1 MDNNARVKIQVDDS
15 RVKELRQSA
24 AELYDKFAKNAR
36 EQAKDLRDVNRHIS
50 EQIRLLET
58 RNQKANAL
66 RRQELEA
73 EFKGGAISA
82 REYKSNLK
90 GLEANRVYYTAQ
102 VRGLREILESDMSP
116 SKRARELYSEMASGA
131 LGSGGDISSN
141 INEKIRQ
148 FERQSRIDQ
157 TQRAFQLRS
166 RYDQGYL
173 SREQY
178 RSGLKSIQADRQ
190 GDALL
195 IKLLRE
201 IADNT
206 KNDAKN
212 SAEELVRRLGITSK
226 DDAAKWIARLEG
238 KRTGDAQD
246 IIRRQEAANI
256 LKDQFALGESGGG
269 GIWGNLFTTG
279 ALTAAGAGG
288 GIGRMISRFGPA
300 GLTAGAIIGASMWGW
315 NRYSDQA
322 IGARDLA
329 VMHDTSLDRA
339 RDMVTQWDEKSIALG
354 LKSGE
359 LTSRM
364 IAYERATGRL
374 YSPRQALSNF
384 AQQRALAIDNGQYDQ
399 MLSLGRFGQG
409 GTATGA
415 INALARITRNGF
427 GNLALLPE
435 ILGAYQSAAQSVLS
449 SRGDFNQN
457 AIAGVIGGLT
467 QSGIQGAQLN
477 RIVGGLQNIGSN
489 QNPLARGLAYRAAAM
504 VNPNANTWDLAMMA
518 ENPLNNTQFLNQYL
532 SQASSLSGG
541 NEVSTKY
548 LLKGLTGLSHADT
561 EALYRAYTS
570 GNLDEAISKIK
581 TGGGPSSDSRARELT
596 TTQEQI
602 TRGIDSL
609 KDAIVGKMNELLNF
623 LYDDPERRAKQIND
637 LMSLMK
643 DENRGVGERLSAAA
657 RASAMLDPTSLIGSI
672 LSLFGR

>member
-90 GLEANRVYYTAQ
+90 GLEANRAYYTAQ

-178 RSGLKSIQADRQ
+178 RSGLRSIQADRQ

-256 LKDQFALGESGGG
+256 LKQQFNVEMTPQGGG
-269 GIWGNLFTTG
+269 GMIGMLGSLGGG
-279 ALTAAGAGG
+279 ARGILSKLGPVGVALALAGG
-288 GIGRMISRFGPA
+288 LGW
-300 GLTAGAIIGASMWGW
+300 GAMK
-315 NRYSDQA
+315 RYSSVTS
-322 IGARDLA
+322 GSRDLA
-329 VMHDTSLDRA
+329 AINGWDLSDLWNASLERG
-339 RDMVTQWDEKSIALG
+339 EGGLSLG
-354 LKSGE
+354 MSSEEFL
-359 LTSRM
+359 SRRL
-364 IAYERATGRL
+364 AYQRATGRR
-374 YSPRQALSNF
+374 YSAQATISNF
-384 AQQRALAIDNGQYDQ
+384 AQQRALGIDNGLYDQ
-399 MLSLGRFGQG
+399 MLSIGRFGRG
-409 GTATGA
+409 GTSQGA
-415 INALARITRNGF
+415 ISAIARITQRQF

-435 ILGAYQSAAQSVLS
+435 LLNTYQSAAQSVLS

-457 AIAGVIGGLT
+457 TIAGVIGGLS
-467 QSGIQGAQLN
+467 QSGIQGPQLN
-477 RIVGGLQNIGSN
+477 RVVSGLQNIGNN

-504 VNPNANTWDLAMMA
+504 VNPNASTWDLGMMI
-518 ENPLNNTQFLNQYL
+518 ENPLNNTQFLKQYL
-532 SQASSLSGG
+532 SQASGLSGG
-541 NEVSTKY
+541 NEVSAKY

-561 EALYRAYTS
+561 EALYKAYIS
-570 GNLDEAISKIK
+570 GDLEGGLDRIRT
-581 TGGGPSSDSRARELT
+581 TGGGGYEERARNLT
-596 TTQEQI
+596 SPDEKFNAYKQYGEDFLINVAKEIGQ
-602 TRGIDSL
+602 S
-609 KDAIVGKMNELLNF
+609 IV
-623 LYDDPERRAKQIND
+623 
-637 LMSLMK
+637 
-643 DENRGVGERLSAAA
+643 
-657 RASAMLDPTSLIGSI
+657 SAMQTEIEAREDQVRKIDEVIEKADNVVTKAFMGVTRANLDNPYIFSK
-672 LSLFGR
+672 

>member
-66 RRQELEA
+66 RRRELEA

-90 GLEANRVYYTAQ
+90 GLEANRAYYTAQ

-131 LGSGGDISSN
+131 LGSGGDISLN

-148 FERQSRIDQ
+148 FERQSKIDQ

-178 RSGLKSIQADRQ
+178 RSGLRSIQADRQ

-238 KRTGDAQD
+238 KRTGGAGD

-256 LKDQFALGESGGG
+256 LRQQFNVEMTRQGGG
-269 GIWGNLFTTG
+269 GMIGLLGNLRGGIKG
-279 ALTAAGAGG
+279 ALSALGPVGVGLALAGG
-288 GIGRMISRFGPA
+288 LGW
-300 GLTAGAIIGASMWGW
+300 GAMK
-315 NRYSDQA
+315 RYSSVTS
-322 IGARDLA
+322 GSRDLA
-329 VMHDTSLDRA
+329 AINGWDLSDLWNASLERG
-339 RDMVTQWDEKSIALG
+339 EGGLSLG
-354 LKSGE
+354 MSSEEFL
-359 LTSRM
+359 SRRL
-364 IAYERATGRL
+364 AYQRATGRR
-374 YSPRQALSNF
+374 YSAQATISNF
-384 AQQRALAIDNGQYDQ
+384 AQQRALGIDNGLYDQ
-399 MLSLGRFGQG
+399 MLSTGRFGRG
-409 GTATGA
+409 GTSQGA
-415 INALARITRNGF
+415 ISAIARITQRQF

-435 ILGAYQSAAQSVLS
+435 LLNTYQSAAQSVLS

-457 AIAGVIGGLT
+457 TIAGVIGGLS
-467 QSGIQGAQLN
+467 QSGIQGPQLN
-477 RIVGGLQNIGSN
+477 RVVSGLQNIGNN

-504 VNPNANTWDLAMMA
+504 VNPNASTWDLGMMI
-518 ENPLNNTQFLNQYL
+518 ENPLNNTQFLKQYL
-532 SQASSLSGG
+532 SQASGLSGG
-541 NEVSTKY
+541 NEVSAKY

-561 EALYRAYTS
+561 EALYKAYIS
-570 GNLDEAISKIK
+570 GDLEGGLDRIRT
-581 TGGGPSSDSRARELT
+581 TGGGGYEERARNLT
-596 TTQEQI
+596 SPDEKFNAYKQYGEDFLINVAKEIGQ
-602 TRGIDSL
+602 S
-609 KDAIVGKMNELLNF
+609 IV
-623 LYDDPERRAKQIND
+623 
-637 LMSLMK
+637 
-643 DENRGVGERLSAAA
+643 
-657 RASAMLDPTSLIGSI
+657 SAMQTEIEAREDQVRKIDEVIEKADNVVTKAFMGVTRANLDNPYIFSK
-672 LSLFGR
+672 

>member
-90 GLEANRVYYTAQ
+90 GLEANRAYYTAQ

-131 LGSGGDISSN
+131 LGSGGDISLN

-148 FERQSRIDQ
+148 FERQSKIDQ

-178 RSGLKSIQADRQ
+178 RSGLRSIQADRQ

-256 LKDQFALGESGGG
+256 LKQQFNVEMTPQGGG
-269 GIWGNLFTTG
+269 GMIGMLGSLGGG
-279 ALTAAGAGG
+279 ARGILSKLGPVGVGLALAGG
-288 GIGRMISRFGPA
+288 LGW
-300 GLTAGAIIGASMWGW
+300 GAMK
-315 NRYSDQA
+315 RYSSVTS
-322 IGARDLA
+322 GSRDLA
-329 VMHDTSLDRA
+329 AINGWDLSDLWNASLERG
-339 RDMVTQWDEKSIALG
+339 EGGLSLG
-354 LKSGE
+354 MSSEEFL
-359 LTSRM
+359 SRRL
-364 IAYERATGRL
+364 AYQRATGRR
-374 YSPRQALSNF
+374 YSAQATISNF
-384 AQQRALAIDNGQYDQ
+384 AQQRALGIDNGLYDQ
-399 MLSLGRFGQG
+399 MLSTGRFGRG
-409 GTATGA
+409 GTSQGA
-415 INALARITRNGF
+415 ISAIARITQRQF

-435 ILGAYQSAAQSVLS
+435 LLNTYQSAAQSVLS

-457 AIAGVIGGLT
+457 TIAGVIGGLS
-467 QSGIQGAQLN
+467 QSGIQGPQLN
-477 RIVGGLQNIGSN
+477 RVVSGLQNIGNN

-504 VNPNANTWDLAMMA
+504 VNPNASTWDLGMMI
-518 ENPLNNTQFLNQYL
+518 ENPLNNTQFLKQYL
-532 SQASSLSGG
+532 SQASGLSGG
-541 NEVSTKY
+541 NEVSAKY

-561 EALYRAYTS
+561 EALYKAYIS
-570 GNLDEAISKIK
+570 GDLEGGLDRIRT
-581 TGGGPSSDSRARELT
+581 TGGGGYEERARNLT
-596 TTQEQI
+596 SPDEKFNAYKQYGEDFLINVAKEIGQ
-602 TRGIDSL
+602 S
-609 KDAIVGKMNELLNF
+609 IV
-623 LYDDPERRAKQIND
+623 
-637 LMSLMK
+637 
-643 DENRGVGERLSAAA
+643 
-657 RASAMLDPTSLIGSI
+657 SAMQTEIEAREDQVRKIDEVIEKADNVVTKAFMGVTRANLDNPYIFSK
-672 LSLFGR
+672 

>member
-15 RVKELRQSA
+15 RVKELRRST

-50 EQIRLLET
+50 EQIRLFET

-90 GLEANRVYYTAQ
+90 GLEANRAYYTAQ

-131 LGSGGDISSN
+131 LGSGGDISLN

-178 RSGLKSIQADRQ
+178 RSGLRSIQADRQ

-238 KRTGDAQD
+238 KRTGGAGD

-256 LKDQFALGESGGG
+256 LRQQFNVEMTRQGGG
-269 GIWGNLFTTG
+269 GMIGLLGNLRGGIKG
-279 ALTAAGAGG
+279 ALSALGPVGVGLALAGG
-288 GIGRMISRFGPA
+288 LGW
-300 GLTAGAIIGASMWGW
+300 GAMK
-315 NRYSDQA
+315 RYSSVTS
-322 IGARDLA
+322 GSRDLA
-329 VMHDTSLDRA
+329 AINGWDLSDLWNASLERG
-339 RDMVTQWDEKSIALG
+339 EGGLSLG
-354 LKSGE
+354 MSSEEFL
-359 LTSRM
+359 SRRL
-364 IAYERATGRL
+364 AYQRATGRR
-374 YSPRQALSNF
+374 YSAQATISNF
-384 AQQRALAIDNGQYDQ
+384 AQQRALGIDNGLYDQ
-399 MLSLGRFGQG
+399 MLSTGRFGRG
-409 GTATGA
+409 GTSQGA
-415 INALARITRNGF
+415 ISAIARITQRQF

-435 ILGAYQSAAQSVLS
+435 LLNTYQSAAQSVLS

-457 AIAGVIGGLT
+457 TIAGVIGGLS
-467 QSGIQGAQLN
+467 QSGIQGPQLN
-477 RIVGGLQNIGSN
+477 RVVSGLQNIGNN

-504 VNPNANTWDLAMMA
+504 VNPNASTWDLGMMI
-518 ENPLNNTQFLNQYL
+518 ENPLNNTQFLKQYL
-532 SQASSLSGG
+532 SQASGLSGG
-541 NEVSTKY
+541 NEVSAKY

-561 EALYRAYTS
+561 EALYKAYIS
-570 GNLDEAISKIK
+570 GDLEGGLDRIRT
-581 TGGGPSSDSRARELT
+581 TGGGGYEERARNLT
-596 TTQEQI
+596 SPDEKFNAYKQYGEDFLINVAKEIGQ
-602 TRGIDSL
+602 S
-609 KDAIVGKMNELLNF
+609 IV
-623 LYDDPERRAKQIND
+623 
-637 LMSLMK
+637 
-643 DENRGVGERLSAAA
+643 
-657 RASAMLDPTSLIGSI
+657 SAMQTEIEAREDQVRKIDEVIEKADNVVTKALMGVTRANLDNPYIFSK
-672 LSLFGR
+672 

>member
-90 GLEANRVYYTAQ
+90 GLEANRAYYTAQ

-131 LGSGGDISSN
+131 LGSGGDISLN

-148 FERQSRIDQ
+148 FERQSKIDQ

-173 SREQY
+173 SGEQY
-178 RSGLKSIQADRQ
+178 RSGSRSIQADRQ
-190 GDALL
+190 RDALL

-238 KRTGDAQD
+238 KRTGGAGD

-256 LKDQFALGESGGG
+256 LRQQFNVEMTRQGGG
-269 GIWGNLFTTG
+269 GMIGLLGNLRGGIKG
-279 ALTAAGAGG
+279 ALSALGPVGVGLALAGG
-288 GIGRMISRFGPA
+288 LGW
-300 GLTAGAIIGASMWGW
+300 GAMK
-315 NRYSDQA
+315 RYSSVTS
-322 IGARDLA
+322 GSRDLA
-329 VMHDTSLDRA
+329 AINGWDLSDLWNASLERG
-339 RDMVTQWDEKSIALG
+339 EGGLSLG
-354 LKSGE
+354 MSSEEFL
-359 LTSRM
+359 SRRL
-364 IAYERATGRL
+364 AYQRATGRR
-374 YSPRQALSNF
+374 YSAQATISNF
-384 AQQRALAIDNGQYDQ
+384 AQQRALGIDNGLYDQ
-399 MLSLGRFGQG
+399 MLSTGRFGRG
-409 GTATGA
+409 GTSQGA
-415 INALARITRNGF
+415 ISAIARITQRQF

-435 ILGAYQSAAQSVLS
+435 LLNTYQSAAQSVLS

-457 AIAGVIGGLT
+457 TIAGVIGGLS
-467 QSGIQGAQLN
+467 QSGIQGPQLN
-477 RIVGGLQNIGSN
+477 RVVSGLQNIGNN

-504 VNPNANTWDLAMMA
+504 VNPNASTWDLGMMI
-518 ENPLNNTQFLNQYL
+518 ENPLNNTQFLKQYL
-532 SQASSLSGG
+532 SQASGLSGG
-541 NEVSTKY
+541 NEVSAKY

-561 EALYRAYTS
+561 EALYKAYIS
-570 GNLDEAISKIK
+570 GDLEGGLDRIRT
-581 TGGGPSSDSRARELT
+581 TGGGGYEERARNLT
-596 TTQEQI
+596 SPDEKFNAYKQYGEDFLINVAKEIGQ
-602 TRGIDSL
+602 S
-609 KDAIVGKMNELLNF
+609 IV
-623 LYDDPERRAKQIND
+623 
-637 LMSLMK
+637 
-643 DENRGVGERLSAAA
+643 
-657 RASAMLDPTSLIGSI
+657 SAMQTEIEAREDQVRKIDEVIEKADNVVTKAFMGVTRANLDNPYIFSK
-672 LSLFGR
+672 

>member
-90 GLEANRVYYTAQ
+90 GLEANRAYYTAQ

-131 LGSGGDISSN
+131 LGSGGDISLN

-148 FERQSRIDQ
+148 FERQSKIDQ

-178 RSGLKSIQADRQ
+178 RSGLRSIQADRQ

-238 KRTGDAQD
+238 KRTGGAGD

-256 LKDQFALGESGGG
+256 LRQQFNVEMTRQGGG
-269 GIWGNLFTTG
+269 GMIGLLGNLRGGIKG
-279 ALTAAGAGG
+279 ALSALGPVGVGLALVGGLGWGA
-288 GIGRMISRFGPA
+288 MK
-300 GLTAGAIIGASMWGW
+300 
-315 NRYSDQA
+315 RYSSVTS
-322 IGARDLA
+322 GSRDLA
-329 VMHDTSLDRA
+329 AINGWDLSDLWNASLERG
-339 RDMVTQWDEKSIALG
+339 EGGLSLG
-354 LKSGE
+354 MSSEEFL
-359 LTSRM
+359 SRRL
-364 IAYERATGRL
+364 AYQRATGRR
-374 YSPRQALSNF
+374 YSAQATISNF
-384 AQQRALAIDNGQYDQ
+384 AQQRALGIDNGLYDQ
-399 MLSLGRFGQG
+399 MLSTGRFGRG
-409 GTATGA
+409 GTSQGA
-415 INALARITRNGF
+415 ISAIARITQRQF

-435 ILGAYQSAAQSVLS
+435 LLNTYQSAAQSVLS

-457 AIAGVIGGLT
+457 TIAGVIGGLS
-467 QSGIQGAQLN
+467 QSGIQGPQLN
-477 RIVGGLQNIGSN
+477 RVVSGLQNIGNN

-504 VNPNANTWDLAMMA
+504 VNPNASTWDLGMMI
-518 ENPLNNTQFLNQYL
+518 ENPLNNTQFLKQYL
-532 SQASSLSGG
+532 SQASGLSGG
-541 NEVSTKY
+541 NEVSAKY

-561 EALYRAYTS
+561 EALYKAYIS
-570 GNLDEAISKIK
+570 GDLEGGLDRIRT
-581 TGGGPSSDSRARELT
+581 TGGGGYEERARNLT
-596 TTQEQI
+596 SPDEKFNAYKQYGEDFLINVAKEIGQ
-602 TRGIDSL
+602 S
-609 KDAIVGKMNELLNF
+609 IV
-623 LYDDPERRAKQIND
+623 
-637 LMSLMK
+637 
-643 DENRGVGERLSAAA
+643 
-657 RASAMLDPTSLIGSI
+657 SAMQTEIEAREDQVRKIDEVIEKADNVVTKAFMGVTRANLDNPYIFSK
-672 LSLFGR
+672 

>member
-50 EQIRLLET
+50 EQIRLFET

-90 GLEANRVYYTAQ
+90 RLEANRAYYTAQ

-131 LGSGGDISSN
+131 LGSGGDISLN

-178 RSGLKSIQADRQ
+178 RSGLRSIQADRQ
-190 GDALL
+190 RDALL

-238 KRTGDAQD
+238 KRTGGAGD

-256 LKDQFALGESGGG
+256 LRQQFNVEMTRQGGG
-269 GIWGNLFTTG
+269 GMIGLLGNLRGGIKG
-279 ALTAAGAGG
+279 ALSALGPVGVGLALAGG
-288 GIGRMISRFGPA
+288 LGW
-300 GLTAGAIIGASMWGW
+300 GAMK
-315 NRYSDQA
+315 RYSSVTS
-322 IGARDLA
+322 GSRDLA
-329 VMHDTSLDRA
+329 AINGWDLSDLWNASRERGEGGLSLG
-339 RDMVTQWDEKSIALG
+339 MSSEEFL
-354 LKSGE
+354 
-359 LTSRM
+359 SRRL
-364 IAYERATGRL
+364 AYQRATGRR
-374 YSPRQALSNF
+374 YSAQATISNF
-384 AQQRALAIDNGQYDQ
+384 AQQRALGIDNGLYDQ
-399 MLSLGRFGQG
+399 MLSTGRFGRG
-409 GTATGA
+409 GTSQGA
-415 INALARITRNGF
+415 ISAIARITQRQF

-435 ILGAYQSAAQSVLS
+435 LLNTYQSAAQSVLS

-457 AIAGVIGGLT
+457 TIAGVIGGLS
-467 QSGIQGAQLN
+467 QSGIQGPQLN
-477 RIVGGLQNIGSN
+477 RVVSGLQNIGNN

-504 VNPNANTWDLAMMA
+504 VNPNASTWDLGMMI
-518 ENPLNNTQFLNQYL
+518 ENPLNNTQFLKQYL
-532 SQASSLSGG
+532 SQASGLSGG
-541 NEVSTKY
+541 NEVSAKY

-561 EALYRAYTS
+561 EALYKAYISGDLEGGLDRIRTTGGGGYEERARNLTS
-570 GNLDEAISKIK
+570 PDEKFNAHKQYGEDFLINVAKEIGQSIVSAMQTEREAREDQVRKIDEAIEKA
-581 TGGGPSSDSRARELT
+581 DNV
-596 TTQEQI
+596 I
-602 TRGIDSL
+602 TRAFMRVT
-609 KDAIVGKMNELLNF
+609 KANLNNPYIF
-623 LYDDPERRAKQIND
+623 SK
-637 LMSLMK
+637 
-643 DENRGVGERLSAAA
+643 
-657 RASAMLDPTSLIGSI
+657 
-672 LSLFGR
+672 

>member
-50 EQIRLLET
+50 EQIRLFET

-90 GLEANRVYYTAQ
+90 GLEVNRAYYTAQ
-102 VRGLREILESDMSP
+102 VRGLREIFESDMSP

-148 FERQSRIDQ
+148 FERQSKIDQ

-256 LKDQFALGESGGG
+256 LKQQFNVEMTPQGGG
-269 GIWGNLFTTG
+269 GMIGMLGSLGSG
-279 ALTAAGAGG
+279 ARGILSKLGPVGVALALAGG
-288 GIGRMISRFGPA
+288 LGW
-300 GLTAGAIIGASMWGW
+300 GAMK
-315 NRYSDQA
+315 RYSSVTS
-322 IGARDLA
+322 GSRDLA
-329 VMHDTSLDRA
+329 AINGWDIPDLWKASLERFNGGLD
-339 RDMVTQWDEKSIALG
+339 LG
-354 LKSGE
+354 LSGE
-359 LTSRM
+359 EFLSRRL
-364 IAYERATGRL
+364 AYQRATGRR
-374 YSPRQALSNF
+374 YSAQATISNF
-384 AQQRALAIDNGQYDQ
+384 AQQRALGIDNGLYDQ
-399 MLSLGRFGQG
+399 MLSTGRFGRG
-409 GTATGA
+409 GTSQGA
-415 INALARITRNGF
+415 ISAIARITQRQF

-435 ILGAYQSAAQSVLS
+435 LLSSYQSAAQSVLS

-457 AIAGVIGGLT
+457 AIAGVIGGLS
-467 QSGIQGAQLN
+467 QSGIQGPQLN
-477 RIVGGLQNIGSN
+477 RIVGGLQNIGNN

-504 VNPNANTWDLAMMA
+504 VNPNASTWDLGMMI
-518 ENPLNNTQFLNQYL
+518 ENPLNNTQFLKQYL
-532 SQASSLSGG
+532 SQASGLSGG
-541 NEVSTKY
+541 NEVSAKY

-561 EALYRAYTS
+561 EALYNAYIS
-570 GNLDEAISKIK
+570 GDLEGGLDKIRT
-581 TGGGPSSDSRARELT
+581 TGGG
-596 TTQEQI
+596 
-602 TRGIDSL
+602 G
-609 KDAIVGKMNELLNF
+609 
-623 LYDDPERRAKQIND
+623 YERRAGKLTTPEEVANAYKQYGEDRLVNAVSETVNRVFSKIEEWVDKAKENQESIETA
-637 LMSLMK
+637 LKKANGVLEKASLTVAQANMNAPYIFSK
-643 DENRGVGERLSAAA
+643 
-657 RASAMLDPTSLIGSI
+657 
-672 LSLFGR
+672 

>member
-15 RVKELRQSA
+15 RVKELRQST

-50 EQIRLLET
+50 EQIRLFET

-90 GLEANRVYYTAQ
+90 RLEANRAYYTAQ

-131 LGSGGDISSN
+131 LGSGGDISLN

-178 RSGLKSIQADRQ
+178 RSGLRSIQADRQ

-238 KRTGDAQD
+238 KRTGGAGD

-256 LKDQFALGESGGG
+256 LRQQFNVEMTRQGGG
-269 GIWGNLFTTG
+269 GMIGLLGNLRGGIKG
-279 ALTAAGAGG
+279 ALSALGPVGVGLALAGG
-288 GIGRMISRFGPA
+288 LGW
-300 GLTAGAIIGASMWGW
+300 GAMK
-315 NRYSDQA
+315 RYSSVTS
-322 IGARDLA
+322 GSRDLA
-329 VMHDTSLDRA
+329 AINGWDLSDLWNASLERG
-339 RDMVTQWDEKSIALG
+339 EGGLSLG
-354 LKSGE
+354 MSSEEFL
-359 LTSRM
+359 SRRL
-364 IAYERATGRL
+364 AYQRATGRR
-374 YSPRQALSNF
+374 YSAQATISNF
-384 AQQRALAIDNGQYDQ
+384 AQQRALGIDNGLYDQ
-399 MLSLGRFGQG
+399 MLSTGRFGRG
-409 GTATGA
+409 GTSQGA
-415 INALARITRNGF
+415 ISAIARITQRQF

-435 ILGAYQSAAQSVLS
+435 LLNTYQSAAQSVLS

-457 AIAGVIGGLT
+457 TIAGVIGGLS
-467 QSGIQGAQLN
+467 QSGIQGPQLN
-477 RIVGGLQNIGSN
+477 RVVSGLQNIGNN

-504 VNPNANTWDLAMMA
+504 VNPNASTWDLGMMI
-518 ENPLNNTQFLNQYL
+518 ENPLNNTQFLKQYL
-532 SQASSLSGG
+532 SQASGLSGG
-541 NEVSTKY
+541 NEVSAKY

-561 EALYRAYTS
+561 EALYKAYIS
-570 GNLDEAISKIK
+570 GDLEGGLDRIRT
-581 TGGGPSSDSRARELT
+581 TGGGGYEERARNLT
-596 TTQEQI
+596 SPDEKFNAYKQYGEDFLINVAKEIGQ
-602 TRGIDSL
+602 S
-609 KDAIVGKMNELLNF
+609 IV
-623 LYDDPERRAKQIND
+623 
-637 LMSLMK
+637 
-643 DENRGVGERLSAAA
+643 
-657 RASAMLDPTSLIGSI
+657 SAMQTEIEAREDQVRKIDEVIEKADNVVTKALMGVTRANLDNPYIFSK
-672 LSLFGR
+672 

>member
-90 GLEANRVYYTAQ
+90 GLEANRAYYTAQ

-131 LGSGGDISSN
+131 LGSGGDISLN

-178 RSGLKSIQADRQ
+178 RSGLRSIQADRQ

-238 KRTGDAQD
+238 KRTGGAGD

-256 LKDQFALGESGGG
+256 LRQQFNVEMTRQGGG
-269 GIWGNLFTTG
+269 GMIGLLGNLRGGIKG
-279 ALTAAGAGG
+279 ALSALGPVGVGLALAGG
-288 GIGRMISRFGPA
+288 LGW
-300 GLTAGAIIGASMWGW
+300 GAMK
-315 NRYSDQA
+315 RYSSVTS
-322 IGARDLA
+322 GSRDLA
-329 VMHDTSLDRA
+329 AINGWDLSDLWNASLERG
-339 RDMVTQWDEKSIALG
+339 EGGLSLG
-354 LKSGE
+354 MSSEEFL
-359 LTSRM
+359 SRRL
-364 IAYERATGRL
+364 AYQRATGRR
-374 YSPRQALSNF
+374 YSAQATISNF
-384 AQQRALAIDNGQYDQ
+384 AQQRALGIDNGLYDQ
-399 MLSLGRFGQG
+399 MLSTGRFGRG
-409 GTATGA
+409 GTSQGA
-415 INALARITRNGF
+415 ISAIARITQRQF

-435 ILGAYQSAAQSVLS
+435 LLNTYQSAAQSVLS

-457 AIAGVIGGLT
+457 TIAGVIGGLS
-467 QSGIQGAQLN
+467 QSGIQGPQLN
-477 RIVGGLQNIGSN
+477 RVVSGLQNIGNN

-504 VNPNANTWDLAMMA
+504 VNPNASTWDLGMMI
-518 ENPLNNTQFLNQYL
+518 ENPLNNTQFLKQYL
-532 SQASSLSGG
+532 SQASGLSGG
-541 NEVSTKY
+541 NEVSAKY

-561 EALYRAYTS
+561 EALYKAYIS
-570 GNLDEAISKIK
+570 GDLEGGLDRIRT
-581 TGGGPSSDSRARELT
+581 TGGGGYEERARNLT
-596 TTQEQI
+596 SPDEKFNAYKQYGEDFLINVAKEIGQ
-602 TRGIDSL
+602 S
-609 KDAIVGKMNELLNF
+609 IV
-623 LYDDPERRAKQIND
+623 
-637 LMSLMK
+637 
-643 DENRGVGERLSAAA
+643 
-657 RASAMLDPTSLIGSI
+657 SAMQTEIEAREDQVRKIDEVIEKADNVVTKAFMGVTRANLDNPYIFSK
-672 LSLFGR
+672 

>member
-90 GLEANRVYYTAQ
+90 GLEANRAYYTAQ

-116 SKRARELYSEMASGA
+116 GKRARELYSEMASGA
-131 LGSGGDISSN
+131 LGPGGDVGSN

-148 FERQSRIDQ
+148 FERQSKIDQ

-178 RSGLKSIQADRQ
+178 RSGLRSIQADRQ

-238 KRTGDAQD
+238 KRTGGAGD

-256 LKDQFALGESGGG
+256 LKQQFNVEMTRQGGG
-269 GIWGNLFTTG
+269 GMIGLLGNLRGGIKG
-279 ALTAAGAGG
+279 ALSALGPVGVGLALAGG
-288 GIGRMISRFGPA
+288 LGW
-300 GLTAGAIIGASMWGW
+300 GAMK
-315 NRYSDQA
+315 RYSSVTS
-322 IGARDLA
+322 GSRDLA
-329 VMHDTSLDRA
+329 AINGWDLSDLWNASLERG
-339 RDMVTQWDEKSIALG
+339 EGGLSLG
-354 LKSGE
+354 MSSEEFL
-359 LTSRM
+359 SRRL
-364 IAYERATGRL
+364 AYQRATGRR
-374 YSPRQALSNF
+374 YSAQATISNF
-384 AQQRALAIDNGQYDQ
+384 AQQRALGIDNGLYDQ
-399 MLSLGRFGQG
+399 MLSTGRFGRG
-409 GTATGA
+409 GTSQGA
-415 INALARITRNGF
+415 ISAIARITQRQF

-435 ILGAYQSAAQSVLS
+435 LLNTYQSAAQSVLS

-457 AIAGVIGGLT
+457 TIAGVIGGLS
-467 QSGIQGAQLN
+467 QSGIQGPQLN
-477 RIVGGLQNIGSN
+477 RVVSGLQNIGNN

-504 VNPNANTWDLAMMA
+504 VNPNASTWDLGMMI
-518 ENPLNNTQFLNQYL
+518 ENPLNNTQFLKQYL
-532 SQASSLSGG
+532 SQASGLSGG
-541 NEVSTKY
+541 NEVSAKY

-561 EALYRAYTS
+561 EALYKAYIS
-570 GNLDEAISKIK
+570 GDLEGGLDRIRT
-581 TGGGPSSDSRARELT
+581 TGGGGYEERARNLT
-596 TTQEQI
+596 SPDEKFNAYKQYGEDFLINVAKEIGQ
-602 TRGIDSL
+602 S
-609 KDAIVGKMNELLNF
+609 IV
-623 LYDDPERRAKQIND
+623 
-637 LMSLMK
+637 
-643 DENRGVGERLSAAA
+643 
-657 RASAMLDPTSLIGSI
+657 SAMQTEIEAREDQVRKIDEVIEKADNVVTKAFMGVTRANLDNPYIFSK
-672 LSLFGR
+672 

>member
-15 RVKELRQSA
+15 RVKELRQRA

-90 GLEANRVYYTAQ
+90 GLEANRAYYTAQ

-116 SKRARELYSEMASGA
+116 SKRARELYSKMASGA
-131 LGSGGDISSN
+131 LGSGGDISLN

-148 FERQSRIDQ
+148 FERQSKIDQ

-178 RSGLKSIQADRQ
+178 RSGLRSIQADRQ

-238 KRTGDAQD
+238 KRTGGAGD

-256 LKDQFALGESGGG
+256 LRQQFNVEMTRQGGG
-269 GIWGNLFTTG
+269 GMIGLLGNLRGGIKG
-279 ALTAAGAGG
+279 ALSALGPVGAGLALAG
-288 GIGRMISRFGPA
+288 GLGW
-300 GLTAGAIIGASMWGW
+300 GAMK
-315 NRYSDQA
+315 RYSSVTS
-322 IGARDLA
+322 GSRDLA
-329 VMHDTSLDRA
+329 AINGWDLSDLWNASLERG
-339 RDMVTQWDEKSIALG
+339 EGGLSLG
-354 LKSGE
+354 MSSEEFL
-359 LTSRM
+359 SRRL
-364 IAYERATGRL
+364 AYQRATGRR
-374 YSPRQALSNF
+374 YSAQATISNF
-384 AQQRALAIDNGQYDQ
+384 AQQRALGIDNGLYDQ
-399 MLSLGRFGQG
+399 MLSTGRFGRG
-409 GTATGA
+409 GTSQGA
-415 INALARITRNGF
+415 ISAIARITQRQF

-435 ILGAYQSAAQSVLS
+435 LLNTYQSAAQSVLS

-457 AIAGVIGGLT
+457 TIAGVIGGLS
-467 QSGIQGAQLN
+467 QSGIQGPQLN
-477 RIVGGLQNIGSN
+477 RVVSGLQNIGNN

-504 VNPNANTWDLAMMA
+504 VNPNASTWDLGMMI
-518 ENPLNNTQFLNQYL
+518 ENPLNNPQFLKQYL
-532 SQASSLSGG
+532 SQASGLSGG
-541 NEVSTKY
+541 NEVSAKY

-561 EALYRAYTS
+561 EALYKAYIS
-570 GNLDEAISKIK
+570 GDLEGGLDRIRT
-581 TGGGPSSDSRARELT
+581 TGGGGYEERARNLT
-596 TTQEQI
+596 SPDEKFNAYKQYGEDFLINVAKEIGQ
-602 TRGIDSL
+602 S
-609 KDAIVGKMNELLNF
+609 IV
-623 LYDDPERRAKQIND
+623 
-637 LMSLMK
+637 
-643 DENRGVGERLSAAA
+643 
-657 RASAMLDPTSLIGSI
+657 SAMQTEIEAREDQVRKIDEVIEKADNVVTKAFMGVTRANLDNPYIFSK
-672 LSLFGR
+672 